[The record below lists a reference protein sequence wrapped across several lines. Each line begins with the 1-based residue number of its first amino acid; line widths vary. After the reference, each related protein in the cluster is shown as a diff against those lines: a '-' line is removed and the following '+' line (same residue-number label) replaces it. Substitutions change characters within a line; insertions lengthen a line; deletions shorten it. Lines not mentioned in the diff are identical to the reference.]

1 MVSELYC
8 PHCESP
14 DWLPVVRLFLDVGIG
29 RPPRPL
35 ALDEE
40 EGLNPEAIC
49 FRCVNGCVG
58 ITATGQ
64 FVPMLARLAKEPGE

>member
-1 MVSELYC
+1 MMSELHC

-35 ALDEE
+35 ALDEKE
-40 EGLNPEAIC
+40 EPNPEAIC

-58 ITATGQ
+58 ITTTGQ
-64 FVPMLARLAKEPGE
+64 FVPTLARLGKESGE